1 LELGSVVSL
10 MSTKPLL
17 NTEYWVGIACWC

>member
-1 LELGSVVSL
+1 